1 MPIWVRQAAA
11 IPIHNSRLCMVTSS
25 SGRRWVLPKGVID
38 PGHTP
43 GQAALVEAWEEAGL
57 VGVIE
62 GDPVGSYVYE
72 KLDREHH
79 VLVYRMTVTEARED
93 WPERGLRERAWLT
106 VAEALERIEEPGL
119 RDILRL
125 VFGANHPDPLAVG

>member
-11 IPIHNSRLCMVTSS
+11 IPIQDGRLCMVTSS

-57 VGVIE
+57 AGVIE
-62 GDPVGSYVYE
+62 SDPVGSYVYE

-79 VLVYRMTVTEARED
+79 VLVYRMTVTEARDD
-93 WPERGLRERAWLT
+93 WPERGLRDRAWLT
-106 VAEALERIEEPGL
+106 AEEALDRIEESGL
-119 RDILRL
+119 RDILRR
-125 VFGANHPDPLAVG
+125 VFQLNHPHPIAVA